1 MKVSI
6 TGKQVDIGAAL
17 RLHTEQELTAT
28 VTKYFDN
35 PVAAQAVF
43 SRGTGQFQADLHIH
57 LFRRMVLQAQGS
69 GDTAYAAL
77 AEALQHAATR
87 LRRYKRRLKTHNENQ
102 RAAALAT
109 LPASQYVLTP
119 EREEESSAP
128 EPETAEQAL
137 IIAEMTTETEI
148 ETLSVSEA
156 VMRMDLAHLPAMLFR
171 NPKHGGLNLVY
182 QRQDGN
188 IGWVDP
194 QIPAE
199 QQNPG

>member
-6 TGKQVDIGAAL
+6 TGKQVDIGDAL

-28 VTKYFDN
+28 VMKYFER
-35 PVAAQAVF
+35 PVAAQATF
-43 SRGTGQFQADLHIH
+43 YRGTGQFHVDLHIH
-57 LFRRMVLQAQGS
+57 LFRRMVLQAQGA

-77 AEALQHAATR
+77 AEALEHAATR
-87 LRRYKRRLKTHNENQ
+87 LRRYKRRLKTHHEEQ
-102 RAAALAT
+102 RVPDTLLAAQ
-109 LPASQYVLTP
+109 QYVLTP
-119 EREEESSAP
+119 QTEDETTP
-128 EPETAEQAL
+128 EPAAQEQHL

-156 VMRMDLAHLPAMLFR
+156 AMRLDLGHLPAMLFR

-182 QRQDGN
+182 QRRDGH

-194 QIPAE
+194 QIPGE
-199 QQNPG
+199 SENPG